1 VARTRTTKK
10 LAQRIDLNYF
20 KRPTPLKRAK
30 FWLSF
35 LLPLLALV
43 WIAWHGLSGDHR
55 VYSSGRMSR
64 AHAVLDDLSDIC
76 DEARQLRRQERLHHW
91 LHDWLLLHIPLSLA
105 LILLGAVHAVMA
117 LRY

>member
-30 FWLSF
+30 LWLSL

-43 WIAWHGLSGDHR
+43 WIASR
-55 VYSSGRMSR
+55 VHPAILRDSSADVPARRSRKDGRR
-64 AHAVLDDLSDIC
+64 
-76 DEARQLRRQERLHHW
+76 
-91 LHDWLLLHIPLSLA
+91 
-105 LILLGAVHAVMA
+105 
-117 LRY
+117 